1 MALRLGQNYQLLS
14 AALPNLPWDGP
25 VVVHIQ
31 GTPPPARLLPQQARE
46 LAQFCLGQGFP
57 GVLADWPEKP
67 SPVLSEFTGLLGAE
81 LAAAGLGFALP
92 LGWHQVCPTAQLLVP
107 SALSGGTLR
116 GRLAELS
123 QRFGSERLI
132 LQLQRSRAVFSIPSP
147 NGQGIPVDEA
157 ALIQRKRAMNPRV
170 FFSPHLC
177 AQYVTWQEDGV
188 PKLLLF
194 DDAHSLRAKRA
205 LAGELGIPACVA
217 AYPEVKEL
225 LPQLLAGKTP

>member
-1 MALRLGQNYQLLS
+1 MALRLGQSYGLLS
-14 AALPNLPWDGP
+14 AALPNRPWDGP

-31 GTPPPARLLPQQARE
+31 GTPPPARMLSKRARE

-57 GVLADWPEKP
+57 GVLADWPNKP

-81 LAAAGLGFALP
+81 LAAAGLSFALP
-92 LGWHQVCPTAQLLVP
+92 LGWHKICPTAQLLVP
-107 SALSGGTLR
+107 SSLSGGTLR
-116 GRLAELS
+116 GRLTELS
-123 QRFGSERLI
+123 RRFGAERLI
-132 LQLQRSRAVFSIPSP
+132 LQLQRSSAVFSIPSP
-147 NGQGIPVDEA
+147 SGQGIPVDEA
-157 ALIQRKRAMNPRV
+157 ALIQRKRAINQRV

-177 AQYVTWQEDGV
+177 AQYVTWQEEGV

-205 LAGELGIPACVA
+205 LAGELGIPTCVA

-225 LPQLLAGKTP
+225 LPRLVGGRSV